1 MKVDRFSKCMFYPSS
16 PYPEPD
22 FLKNL
27 LEPLLDDFQYWF
39 RRSRSLL
46 ESHEIEFLG
55 KEKQEDLLRR
65 VKQAQ
70 QEVEAAQMMMKVT
83 NGQVGLDIA
92 VLMPW
97 HRLVT
102 ECWQVGM
109 RFRMENS
116 QLDMQFDSDSS
127 ENLRD

>member
-1 MKVDRFSKCMFYPSS
+1 MKVDRFSKCVFYPSS
-16 PYPEPD
+16 PSPEPD